1 MSQEVKHFTRVNQNL
16 RLMVEDLRMRQEGL
30 TLESIKLQ
38 TKIKKQQDS
47 KNQFKNDIFE
57 CINYITD
64 YKKLKKGVVRLHKI
78 YVATKDSE
86 SDEEED
92 GAKKGKSNKNA
103 ESQEN
108 DLLHD
113 YTVKREYQEKNLQFL
128 RKSLQHNTTAHKN
141 DNQKIMKE
149 NVTLL

>member
-1 MSQEVKHFTRVNQNL
+1 M
-16 RLMVEDLRMRQEGL
+16 
-30 TLESIKLQ
+30 
-38 TKIKKQQDS
+38 
-47 KNQFKNDIFE
+47 
-57 CINYITD
+57 
-64 YKKLKKGVVRLHKI
+64 RLHKI

-92 GAKKGKSNKNA
+92 GAKRGKSNKNA